1 MNTFICV
8 SIKTRRLLVHL
19 DTYMNETKKKV
30 LKVAVTGGAGSGK
43 TSVCNRLR
51 ELGVKVISADEMARE
66 AVAPG
71 STVLKKIV
79 GYFGGKVLLSDG
91 TLNRKI
97 LRRIITDDDDARI
110 TLERFL
116 HHEITEL
123 IRKNVVCAEKEGC
136 RMVVIEVPLL
146 FELDMKERFDWVVVV
161 SADKEL
167 RVKRLMERDQTSRDA
182 AENLINVQMSD
193 EDKIGRADYVVRNED
208 SMEKLVDSV
217 DVLFKM
223 LTKITKR

>member
-1 MNTFICV
+1 MN
-8 SIKTRRLLVHL
+8 KT
-19 DTYMNETKKKV
+19 NKKI

-43 TSVCNRLR
+43 TSVCNRLK

-71 STVLKKIV
+71 SEALTKIV
-79 GYFGGKVLLSDG
+79 RYFGDTVLLSDG
-91 TLNRKI
+91 TLNRKT
-97 LRRIITDDDDARI
+97 LRRMIIDDGEARFA
-110 TLERFL
+110 LERFL
-116 HHEITEL
+116 HYEIIKL
-123 IRKNVVCAEKEGC
+123 IHKNVVSAEKEGC

-182 AENLINVQMSD
+182 AEDLINVQMPD

-208 SMEKLVDSV
+208 SIEKLVDSV
-217 DVLFKM
+217 DVLFKN

>member
-1 MNTFICV
+1 MN
-8 SIKTRRLLVHL
+8 KTI
-19 DTYMNETKKKV
+19 KKV

-43 TSVCNRLR
+43 TSVCKRLK

-71 STVLKKIV
+71 SKALAKIIRF
-79 GYFGGKVLLSDG
+79 FGEKVVLSDG

-97 LRRIITDDDDARI
+97 LRRMITHDDDARLA
-110 TLERFL
+110 LERFL

-123 IRKNVVCAEKEGC
+123 IKKNVVCAEQEGC

-146 FELDMKERFDWVVVV
+146 FELDMKDRFDWVVVV

-167 RVKRLMERDQTSRDA
+167 RVKRLMERDQTSHDA
-182 AENLINVQMSD
+182 AEDLINVQMSD
-193 EDKIGRADYVVRNED
+193 EERIGRADYVVWNEG
-208 SMEKLVDSV
+208 SMEKLIESV
-217 DVLFKM
+217 DVLFKN

>member
-1 MNTFICV
+1 MN
-8 SIKTRRLLVHL
+8 KTKR
-19 DTYMNETKKKV
+19 KV

-43 TSVCNRLR
+43 TSVCNRLK

-71 STVLKKIV
+71 SEALTKIIRFFGEKVVLP
-79 GYFGGKVLLSDG
+79 DG

-97 LRRIITDDDDARI
+97 LRRMITDDDHARL

-116 HHEITEL
+116 HNEITNL
-123 IRKNVVCAEKEGC
+123 IQKNVVCAEKEGC

-146 FELDMKERFDWVVVV
+146 FELDMKDRFDRVVVV
-161 SADKEL
+161 IANKEL
-167 RVKRLMERDQTSRDA
+167 RVKRLMERDQTSRES
-182 AENLINVQMSD
+182 AENLINVQMPD
-193 EDKIGRADYVVRNED
+193 EEKVGRADYVVWNEG
-208 SMEKLVDSV
+208 SMENLLESV
-217 DVLFKM
+217 DVLFKN